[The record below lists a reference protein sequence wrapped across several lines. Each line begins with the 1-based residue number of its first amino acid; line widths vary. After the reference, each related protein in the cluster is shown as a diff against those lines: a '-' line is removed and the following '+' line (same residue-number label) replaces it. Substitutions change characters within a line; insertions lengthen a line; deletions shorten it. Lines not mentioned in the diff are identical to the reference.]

1 MKISAPMMS
10 FLAIGSFNPP
20 HPLHSWL
27 CDGRACVERAA
38 GCQSADR
45 CLADVV
51 GSGQVGLHL
60 TGSNAVEYFPALM
73 RRELLW
79 ATEANAARLGA
90 LAALTGALADQLAL
104 ELGQTA
110 KHRHPAN
117 ARAWSRYRP
126 TYP

>member
-45 CLADVV
+45 CLADIV
-51 GSGQVGLHL
+51 GSGQVGLDL
-60 TGSNAVEYFPALM
+60 TSSNAVEYFPALM
-73 RRELLW
+73 RRQLLRT
-79 ATEANAARLGA
+79 TEADTASLGA
-90 LAALTGALADQLAL
+90 RASFTGAFADQLTL

-110 KHRHPAN
+110 KHRHQ
-117 ARAWSRYRP
+117 
-126 TYP
+126 